1 VVEPGHERAGTGAA
15 GRRPSAVHRTD
26 RTIAE
31 PKLRSFSHTQA
42 KTMRLSQGAVGILL
56 LLPALALLA
65 GLTLY
70 PMLYGIWLSLHHKHS
85 FFPQQSWAGLENYW
99 FLLDDAEF
107 RESVWRGVVYSVS
120 TILLQI
126 VLGVAAAL
134 ALNQRFPGRSLV
146 RGIVLFPYMI
156 PTVVAVILWKWLL
169 NNQFGLINYG
179 LVALGLIDAPINWMG
194 RAYIMASLILISVW
208 QFFPFVLL
216 AVLARLQT
224 IPNELYEAARVDGA
238 GAFSRFLHITLPQLA
253 SVLFIVLLLRTIWMF
268 TKFDTVWLMT
278 QGGGAEKYIRT
289 LPVYAYLRT
298 FHYYEAGTGAAA
310 SVVMFLLLVVFAAA
324 YFAIFRREERL

>member
-1 VVEPGHERAGTGAA
+1 VRK
-15 GRRPSAVHRTD
+15 SA
-26 RTIAE
+26 
-31 PKLRSFSHTQA
+31 L
-42 KTMRLSQGAVGILL
+42 VGWLL
-56 LLPALALLA
+56 LAPSLVLLG
-65 GLTLY
+65 GLVVFPVLY
-70 PMLYGIWLSLHHKHS
+70 NVWLSLFDKHAFMPVQAFVGLRHYRYFASDPEFWTS
-85 FFPQQSWAGLENYW
+85 FYYGGVYAGVTMGLQLGVGVPAA
-99 FLLDDAEF
+99 LLLNEGF
-107 RESVWRGVVYSVS
+107 RGRNLLRGV
-120 TILLQI
+120 
-126 VLGVAAAL
+126 
-134 ALNQRFPGRSLV
+134 
-146 RGIVLFPYMI
+146 VLFPYMI
-156 PTVVAVILWKWLL
+156 PTIVAVILWKWLL